1 MLVPLQQQQSH
12 FMNQV
17 AYHRAAVMRQ
27 QAALTLSNNCPIRT
41 ELKHKSAQ
49 GDIKSITISQ
59 GEKAKADVKAEEVC
73 NPGIQLEDVADIGAD

>member
-17 AYHRAAVMRQ
+17 AYHRAAIMRQ
-27 QAALTLSNNCPIRT
+27 QAALSMSNNCPIRT
-41 ELKHKSAQ
+41 ELKHESAH

-59 GEKAKADVKAEEVC
+59 GEKAKADEQAEEVC
-73 NPGIQLEDVADIGAD
+73 NPGIHLQDLAGCC